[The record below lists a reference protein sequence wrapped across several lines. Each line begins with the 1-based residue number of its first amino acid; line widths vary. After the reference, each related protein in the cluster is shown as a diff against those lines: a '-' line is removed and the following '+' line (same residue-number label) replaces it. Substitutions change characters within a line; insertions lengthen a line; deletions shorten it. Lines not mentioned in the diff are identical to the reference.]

1 MRRALIILQIWLFV
15 LALSSLAFSQEQV
28 LSTQKSITP
37 FGRPGEVAFD
47 AGKGKSYKYFRLVKG
62 QSLGFAVEGP
72 TSVEIR
78 SRAGLRGPKFEA
90 DYQIQVWEGE
100 YLAHADKL
108 KSKLISAK
116 IAGTNLLPANAEI
129 SRFETT
135 AGVHN
140 YRLWLVSDNIDTAFV
155 RIFVNKPGV
164 DSSAKI
170 SLWPLEYSKLVHLY
184 SRKNQTSYYLID
196 NKKGVKV
203 KLTGPLDLIV
213 TARAN
218 FSADMLGR
226 IGYSISVLE
235 EGKELQVLKATTSK
249 SLSMAYQDLSGVVPS
264 QPSDFIVKIPAGTHI
279 INFMLKES
287 EAETISIRFSLP
299 EQVD

>member
-1 MRRALIILQIWLFV
+1 MKRALIIVQISLFAFA
-15 LALSSLAFSQEQV
+15 LASIAFCQEQV

-37 FGRPGEVAFD
+37 FGRPAEVAFD
-47 AGKGKSYKYFRLVKG
+47 AGKGKSFKYFKLAKG
-62 QSLGFAVEGP
+62 QSMGFAVEGP
-72 TSVEIR
+72 TTVELR
-78 SRAGLRGPKFEA
+78 SRAGLRGPKFVAE
-90 DYQIQVWEGE
+90 YQIQVWEGE
-100 YLAHADKL
+100 FLTHADKF
-108 KSKLISAK
+108 KSKLVSAK
-116 IAGTNLLPANAEI
+116 ITNTNLLPANAEI
-129 SRFETT
+129 ARFEVP

-140 YRLWLVSDNIDTAFV
+140 YRLWLVSDNVDTAFV
-155 RIFVNKPGV
+155 RIFVNKPGTEADTKV
-164 DSSAKI
+164 

-184 SRKNQTSYYLID
+184 SKKNQTAYYLID

-203 KLTGPLDLIV
+203 KLTGPLNLTV

-226 IGYSISVLE
+226 IGYSISVSE
-235 EGKELQVLKATTSK
+235 DGKELQMLKATTSK

-264 QPSDFIVKIPAGTHI
+264 QPSDFILKIPAGTHVL
-279 INFMLKES
+279 NFMLKES

>member
-1 MRRALIILQIWLFV
+1 MRRALIFIQISLLTLV
-15 LALSSLAFSQEQV
+15 LVNLAFTQEQI

-47 AGKGKSYKYFRLVKG
+47 AGKGKAYKYFKLAKG
-62 QSLGFAVEGP
+62 QSMGFAVEGP

-78 SRAGLRGPKFEA
+78 SRAGLRGPKFVA

-108 KSKLISAK
+108 KSKLVSAK
-116 IAGTNLLPANAEI
+116 ITGTNLLPANAELT
-129 SRFETT
+129 RFDVP

-140 YRLWLVSDNIDTAFV
+140 YPLWLVSDNVDTAFV
-155 RIFVNKPGV
+155 RIFVNKPGTGA
-164 DSSAKI
+164 DSKV
-170 SLWPLEYSKLVHLY
+170 SLWPLEYHKLVHLY
-184 SRKNQTSYYLID
+184 SRKNQTSYYLMD
-196 NKKGVKV
+196 NTKGVKI
-203 KLTGPLDLIV
+203 KLTGPLNLTV

-218 FSADMLGR
+218 YSADMEGR
-226 IGYSISVLE
+226 IGYSISVME
-235 EGKELQVLKATTSK
+235 DGKELQVLKSTTSK

-264 QPSDFIVKIPAGTHI
+264 QPSDFVLKIPAGTHVL
-279 INFMLKES
+279 NFILKES

>member
-1 MRRALIILQIWLFV
+1 MKRTLIFAQISLFA
-15 LALSSLAFSQEQV
+15 LALLGTAYAQEQV

-37 FGRPGEVAFD
+37 FGRPADVAFD
-47 AGKGKSYKYFRLVKG
+47 AGKGKAYKYFKLAKG
-62 QSLGFAVEGP
+62 QSMGFAVEGP

-78 SRAGLRGPKFEA
+78 SRAGLRGPKFVA

-100 YLAHADKL
+100 FLVHADKL
-108 KSKLISAK
+108 KSKLVSAK
-116 IAGTNLLPANAEI
+116 ITGTNLLPANAELT
-129 SRFETT
+129 RFDAP

-155 RIFVNKPGV
+155 RIFVNKPGTNGN
-164 DSSAKI
+164 KI
-170 SLWPLEYSKLVHLY
+170 SLWPLEYNKLVHLY
-184 SRKNQTSYYLID
+184 SKKNQTAYYLMD
-196 NKKGVKV
+196 NTKGVKV
-203 KLTGPLDLIV
+203 KLTGPLNLTV

-218 FSADMLGR
+218 FSADMEGR
-226 IGYSISVLE
+226 IGYSISVIE
-235 EGKELQVLKATTSK
+235 DGKELQVLKSTTSK

-264 QPSDFIVKIPAGTHI
+264 QPSDFVLKIPAGTHVL
-279 INFMLKES
+279 NFVLKES